1 MVACKTMRKKENKNE
16 TAKRGGMKNK
26 TAKRGGMVKK
36 EKKVGKTVKKVGKT
50 LKKGGRSAVGK
61 AKQRTQKAKQT
72 RNMREKRKHKVKR
85 RKTDMGMGRGLGMGL
100 LYGGNNEL
108 YDKLKSIIL
117 RQYQDIKNDEIINNQ
132 PNWSWVMSRIVRELD
147 DADHLKEALMVRDEN
162 GNTLVHLAAKQPI
175 PDGVRLLDA
184 EFGNDPAT
192 NILEPLI
199 SIDRIVG
206 RNWVNNNVVNVK
218 NNAGNTP
225 LHAAVEGVNPFTY
238 DILIEYGADPAI
250 RNNARKT
257 PIEYAIERGVPEDF
271 YFPLDEEER
280 LSEVDI
286 DNLRES
292 GIQLRDPE
300 EMFD

>member
-1 MVACKTMRKKENKNE
+1 
-16 TAKRGGMKNK
+16 
-26 TAKRGGMVKK
+26 
-36 EKKVGKTVKKVGKT
+36 
-50 LKKGGRSAVGK
+50 
-61 AKQRTQKAKQT
+61 
-72 RNMREKRKHKVKR
+72 
-85 RKTDMGMGRGLGMGL
+85 
-100 LYGGNNEL
+100 
-108 YDKLKSIIL
+108 
-117 RQYQDIKNDEIINNQ
+117 
-132 PNWSWVMSRIVRELD
+132 
-147 DADHLKEALMVRDEN
+147 MVRAMEMKHI
-162 GNTLVHLAAKQPI
+162 GSFSSKQPI

-199 SIDRIVG
+199 DIDRIVG
-206 RNWVNNNVVNVK
+206 RNWVNNNVVNVR
-218 NNAGNTP
+218 NNDGNTP
-225 LHAAVEGVNPFTY
+225 LYVVDKPITY
-238 DILIEYGADPAI
+238 DILVEYGADPI

-271 YFPLDEEER
+271 YFPLDQEER